1 MTIINCRNSKRI
13 HRQYLGYSKNYLVT
27 NNHLARAIHF
37 ELGNGVGRILIVL
50 NLADDLQ
57 TDMPML
63 QTYDARFQVD
73 GLCSIVGIDSEISL
87 YYFEH
92 NPIWHKPF

>member
-1 MTIINCRNSKRI
+1 MTPLN
-13 HRQYLGYSKNYLVT
+13 RQTCLLYCFVGG
-27 NNHLARAIHF
+27 
-37 ELGNGVGRILIVL
+37 LGNGAGRILIVL

-73 GLCSIVGIDSEISL
+73 GLCSIVGIDSKISK
-87 YYFEH
+87 YDCEH
-92 NPIWHKPF
+92 VRIKNEPF

>member
-13 HRQYLGYSKNYLVT
+13 HRQYPGHSKNYLVT

-37 ELGNGVGRILIVL
+37 GLGNGVGRILIVL
-50 NLADDLQ
+50 NLVDDLQ

-73 GLCSIVGIDSEISL
+73 GLYSIVGIDSEIL
-87 YYFEH
+87 NYYSD
-92 NPIWHKPF
+92 K

>member
-1 MTIINCRNSKRI
+1 MTIFINCRNSKRI

-37 ELGNGVGRILIVL
+37 GLGNGAGQILIAL

-73 GLCSIVGIDSEISL
+73 GLCSIVGTDSKIKSL
-87 YYFEH
+87 F
-92 NPIWHKPF
+92 PKS